1 MRMWQTQL
9 DNLCTS
15 IDYFWSLQPSWSQPS
30 WTQDTCILGLVYKW
44 TNYYRKYE
52 LGLPILVTDYI
63 DYHSQETEEITETA
77 SWWDWYRQI
86 GFNCPP
92 GLLGGLAGPWCLP
105 RPPLNKQV
113 RPWPKVTGALF
124 HPLSLPPLLAPIGAL
139 YLAMCHSTQTPL
151 CHNSHSNLQCDI
163 DAAKN

>member
-124 HPLSLPPLLAPIGAL
+124 HPLSLSTSFVSSDRSSLPCNVQL
-139 YLAMCHSTQTPL
+139 YRLRVPQ
-151 CHNSHSNLQCDI
+151 HSNTTSSH
-163 DAAKN
+163 